1 MDRLEIVERVEHI
14 LEHSCAL
21 QGAGYTAEQV
31 LHEMRMQLTLL
42 VDGGGSE

>member
-1 MDRLEIVERVEHI
+1 MKELDVIEQVEQI
-14 LEHSCAL
+14 LRHSDAL
-21 QGAGYTAEQV
+21 QRAGYTAEQV

>member
-1 MDRLEIVERVEHI
+1 MDRLEIVERVEQI
-14 LEHSCAL
+14 LRHSESL
-21 QGAGYTAEQV
+21 QRAGYTAEQV